1 MTAVFHIT
9 ADLLGQQYTF
19 PQDIPDIAISYS
31 IPCNWCP
38 EMYIE
43 QTGRTLRHQL
53 AEHRR
58 AVKNGDVAASVL
70 AEHTLDTGHPLDLNK
85 AEVINHHPH
94 TMTRCLL
101 ESWHIQK
108 NQGTL
113 NRVKGTLPEMYKAL
127 LE

>member
-38 EMYIE
+38 KMYIE

-58 AVKNGDVAASVL
+58 AVKNGDVAASVPQS
-70 AEHTLDTGHPLDLNK
+70 TLWTQATHWTSTKLKSLTIIRTP
-85 AEVINHHPH
+85 
-94 TMTRCLL
+94 
-101 ESWHIQK
+101 WHDA
-108 NQGTL
+108 
-113 NRVKGTLPEMYKAL
+113 Y
-127 LE
+127 